1 MGVGLMAAWGGR
13 LKKDEKRH
21 EMCGIAGLVYET
33 HKEREFPWDEF
44 ERELQATLALEEAGA
59 LAEKLPP
66 LFEMAQGLKE
76 FSAIQRIGSLLE
88 VRERVQG
95 WARQLASWEARTS
108 NYVSEAD
115 HLDSLQFEEWN
126 RVLVVGRDLL
136 WAVREDVLSLIPRF
150 DQLLLDR
157 ERTPGRLFQAWKL
170 VVALENIGR
179 MEVRGRDS
187 CGISCRITLTDGQ
200 YKEFLRALEG
210 EERIG
215 WERRQQPQDFV
226 NLAVRVQPVEDRV
239 ETVFSYKV
247 AQEVGALGDNVRAL
261 YQDIAQDD
269 FFWRLVNFQDSKSVI
284 YAHSRWA
291 SNGIISEPN
300 CHPVDEVTLDGD
312 SSGSLSGHLTTA
324 CLNGDVDNYQA
335 LKAKLYGEKKR
346 SIAPDIG
353 TDAKIVPVLF
363 DYHLAECGD
372 TESAFCRMVA
382 ECEGSFAIVL
392 ETTAD
397 PDRLYL
403 ALKGSGQSLFVGLM
417 NEGYVFASELYG
429 VVEQTPRFIRMDGT
443 KEHNPGQ
450 PETAGQILI
459 LSRQGHGS
467 WNAIKALS
475 ITGEPVEL
483 SESDCK
489 TAEITTR
496 DIDRKDFQHYLHKEI
511 SEAPGSVEKTLRGK
525 FTLTRSPFKVKM
537 NLDESVIPLEVYQRI
552 KEGAIKR
559 VLFIGQ
565 GTAAVAGQA
574 VSVFMEQIFGGRLA
588 VGAMKATELS
598 GYRMTESLSDCLVV
612 AISQSGTTTDTNRTI
627 DMARERGAAVIG
639 IVNRRN
645 SDMTFK
651 VDGVLY
657 TSDGRD
663 IEMSVASTKAFYSQ
677 VVAGYLLVFRL
688 AQELELISEEVLY
701 RELEE
706 LNRLPALMRS
716 VLADGTQGQ
725 IRELA
730 REFAPTRRDWA
741 VVGSGVTRAAA
752 DEIRI
757 KLAELCYKS
766 IATDQ
771 IEDKKH
777 IDLSSE
783 PLTLILTAG
792 LSQVALRDAVKEVA
806 IFRSHKSIPIVVC
819 SQDYDGFAPYAAGVI
834 KVPKASACA
843 SVLLNVVVGHL
854 WGYFCAMAIDEG
866 AERLREARATAVSF
880 FTAADGVPEG
890 KTLGRV
896 MVLAKRFQEDLI
908 KGRFN
913 SSLSVQV
920 ATELTSLM
928 SFLIGSRSLS
938 QFAVEFQARGN
949 PRDLAG
955 TFITVVSKAIH
966 ELSRP
971 IDAIKH
977 QAKTITVGISRLEE
991 VFDGVTFEPFR
1002 QLGLEPESIPYRD
1015 AVILRALR
1023 QVVKQIAGATSYQVE
1038 GLGALGE
1045 PTDTSSV
1052 KTLMKVGIAQDMTS
1066 RADHEAK
1073 LLGNKEWSVR
1083 SASLYLGRGSRD
1095 KRPIAIV
1102 PLVPRGR
1109 VEKLVLLHL
1118 EFQKDVSRRCKVNLL
1133 QELRQKYENLKSLVT
1148 ERDVTWDDAYLDEIE
1163 VEDLVMVPVK
1173 DLGKRILEKQKAS
1186 V

>member
-1 MGVGLMAAWGGR
+1 
-13 LKKDEKRH
+13 
-21 EMCGIAGLVYET
+21 MCGIAGLVYE
-33 HKEREFPWDEF
+33 KDLGREFPWQDF
-44 ERELQATLALEEAGA
+44 DKNLQDTLSVPLEECLKDG
-59 LAEKLPP
+59 LEGRLFS
-66 LFEMAQGLKE
+66 LFEQAQGLKE
-76 FSAIQRIGSLLE
+76 FSAIRLIGSDTNA
-88 VRERVQG
+88 RETVQS
-95 WARQLASWEARTS
+95 WARELASWEARVSDYLSRSTS
-108 NYVSEAD
+108 LESAE
-115 HLDSLQFEEWN
+115 LESWN
-126 RVLVVGRDLL
+126 RVLVQARDLL
-136 WAVREDVLSLIPRF
+136 WAVREDVLAFLPRL
-150 DQLLLDR
+150 DKLLLDR
-157 ERTPGRLFQAWKL
+157 ERTPERLFQAWKL

-187 CGISCRITLTDGQ
+187 CGICCRITLKDPD
-200 YKEFLRALEG
+200 YKSFLSSWEG
-210 EERIG
+210 EQRIH
-215 WERRQQPQDFV
+215 WETRQQPNDFV
-226 NLAVRVQPVEDRV
+226 NGVVRVFPVADRV
-239 ETVFSYKV
+239 EVLFSYKV

-261 YQDIAQDD
+261 YSEIAQDD
-269 FFWRLVNFQDSKSVI
+269 YFWNLVTYPSALSMI
-284 YAHSRWA
+284 YSHSRWA

-300 CHPVDEVTLDGD
+300 CHPVDEVTLNQ
-312 SSGSLSGHLTTA
+312 SESATNLSGHMTTA
-324 CLNGDVDNYQA
+324 CVNGDVDNYQA
-335 LKAKLYGEKKR
+335 LKARLVSDKNHHI
-346 SIAPDIG
+346 SHNIG

-363 DYHLAECGD
+363 DSYLSELG
-372 TESAFCRMVA
+372 TPEEAFCKMV
-382 ECEGSFAIVL
+382 EDCEGSFAVVL

-417 NEGYVFASELYG
+417 KEGYVFASELYG
-429 VVEQTPRFIRMDGT
+429 VVEQTPSFIRMEGT
-443 KEHNPGQ
+443 REHVPGRS
-450 PETAGQILI
+450 ETAGQILI
-459 LSRQGHGS
+459 LSREGKGG
-467 WNAIKALS
+467 WENIRALS
-475 ITGEPVEL
+475 ITGEPAPLTEK
-483 SESDCK
+483 DCR

-496 DIDRKDFQHYLHKEI
+496 DIDRKDFRHYLHKEI
-511 SEAPGSVEKTLRGK
+511 SEAPSSVEKTLRGK
-525 FTLTRSPFKVKM
+525 FILSREPFQVRM
-537 NLDESVIPLEVYQRI
+537 NLDETVVPQQIFDRLHSGQ
-552 KEGAIKR
+552 IKR
-559 VLFIGQ
+559 ILFIGQ

-574 VSVFMEQIFGGRLA
+574 VSVFMEQIFAGRLA

-598 GYRMTESLSDCLVV
+598 GYRMTDRLDDVLII

-627 DMARERGAAVIG
+627 DMARERGASVVG

-688 AQELELISEEVLY
+688 AQELKIMSEEDLY

-716 VLADGTQGQ
+716 VLDGNTQEVV
-725 IRELA
+725 RTLA
-730 REFAPTRRDWA
+730 REYAPTRRDWA

-819 SQDYDGFAPYAAGVI
+819 SQDFDEFAPYAAGVI
-834 KVPKASACA
+834 QVPKASPAA

-854 WGYFCAMAIDEG
+854 WGYFCALAIDEG

-880 FTAADGVPEG
+880 FTSPEG
-890 KTLGRV
+890 APSGKALARV
-896 MVLAKRFQEDLI
+896 MVLAKRFQEDLVR
-908 KGRFN
+908 GRFN

-920 ATELTSLM
+920 ATELTSL
-928 SFLIGSRSLS
+928 LGYLVGSKSLA
-938 QFAVEFQARGN
+938 QFADEFQGRGT
-949 PRDLAG
+949 PKELSA
-955 TFITVVSKAIH
+955 TFISVASKAIH

-991 VFDGVTFEPFR
+991 VFEGVNFEPFR
-1002 QLGLEPESIPYRD
+1002 ELGVSVEAIPYRD
-1015 AVILRALR
+1015 SVLLRSLNR
-1023 QVVKQIAGATSYQVE
+1023 VVDKVAGATSYEVE

-1045 PTDTSSV
+1045 PIDESTV
-1052 KTLMKVGIAQDMTS
+1052 KTLNKVGVAQGMTS
-1066 RADHEAK
+1066 RADRETK
-1073 LLGNKEWSVR
+1073 LVGNKEWSVR
-1083 SASLYLGRGSRD
+1083 SGSIYLGRGSRD
-1095 KRPIAIV
+1095 RRPIAIV
-1102 PLVPRGR
+1102 PIVPRGR

-1118 EFQKDVSRRCKVNLL
+1118 EFKENVSRQAKVSLL
-1133 QELRQKYENLKSLVT
+1133 QDLRQKYENLKSLVT
-1148 ERDVTWDDAYLDEIE
+1148 ERDVAWSDEFLDSLEAE
-1163 VEDLVMVPVK
+1163 ELVMVPVK
-1173 DLGKRILEKQKAS
+1173 DLAKTILKNQQTPA
-1186 V
+1186 

>member
-1 MGVGLMAAWGGR
+1 M
-13 LKKDEKRH
+13 
-21 EMCGIAGLVYET
+21 
-33 HKEREFPWDEF
+33 
-44 ERELQATLALEEAGA
+44 
-59 LAEKLPP
+59 
-66 LFEMAQGLKE
+66 
-76 FSAIQRIGSLLE
+76 
-88 VRERVQG
+88 
-95 WARQLASWEARTS
+95 
-108 NYVSEAD
+108 
-115 HLDSLQFEEWN
+115 
-126 RVLVVGRDLL
+126 
-136 WAVREDVLSLIPRF
+136 
-150 DQLLLDR
+150 
-157 ERTPGRLFQAWKL
+157 
-170 VVALENIGR
+170 
-179 MEVRGRDS
+179 
-187 CGISCRITLTDGQ
+187 
-200 YKEFLRALEG
+200 
-210 EERIG
+210 
-215 WERRQQPQDFV
+215 
-226 NLAVRVQPVEDRV
+226 
-239 ETVFSYKV
+239 
-247 AQEVGALGDNVRAL
+247 
-261 YQDIAQDD
+261 
-269 FFWRLVNFQDSKSVI
+269 
-284 YAHSRWA
+284 
-291 SNGIISEPN
+291 
-300 CHPVDEVTLDGD
+300 
-312 SSGSLSGHLTTA
+312 
-324 CLNGDVDNYQA
+324 
-335 LKAKLYGEKKR
+335 
-346 SIAPDIG
+346 
-353 TDAKIVPVLF
+353 PVLF
-363 DYHLAECGD
+363 DYYLADSQTVE
-372 TESAFCRMVA
+372 EAFCKTVQD
-382 ECEGSFAIVL
+382 CEGSFAVIL

-417 NEGYVFASELYG
+417 DQGYVFASELYG
-429 VVEQTPRFIRMDGT
+429 VVEQTPRYIRMDGT
-443 KEHNPGQ
+443 AEHIAGRPD
-450 PETAGQILI
+450 TAGQILV
-459 LSRQGHGS
+459 LSREGRGRWQ
-467 WNAIKALS
+467 AIKAMA
-475 ITGEPVEL
+475 ITGDQLEL
-483 SESDCK
+483 NEKDCK

-496 DIDRKDFQHYLHKEI
+496 DIDRKNYRHYLHKEI
-511 SEAPGSVEKTLRGK
+511 SEAPSSVEKTLRGK
-525 FTLTRSPFKVKM
+525 FILHREPFEVRM
-537 NLDESVIPLEVYQRI
+537 NLDESVIPEKVFQRI
-552 KEGAIKR
+552 QSGSIKR

-574 VSVFMEQIFGGRLA
+574 VAGFMEQLFAGRMA
-588 VGAMKATELS
+588 VGATKATELS
-598 GYRMTESLSDCLVV
+598 GYRMTERLDDCLII

-627 DMARERGAAVIG
+627 DMAREKGAVVVG

-645 SDMTFK
+645 SDLTYK

-688 AQELELISEEVLY
+688 AQGLGLLSEEELY

-706 LNRLPALMRS
+706 LTRLPALMRS
-716 VLADGTQGQ
+716 VLADETQTQ
-725 IRELA
+725 IRRLA
-730 REFAPTRRDWA
+730 REYAPTRRDWA

-819 SQDYDGFAPYAAGVI
+819 SNDFDEFKPYAAGVV
-834 KVPKASACA
+834 KVPKASPCA

-880 FTAADGVPEG
+880 FTAAEGVPEG
-890 KTLGRV
+890 PTLGRV
-896 MVLAKRFQEDLI
+896 IVLAKRFQQDLI

-928 SFLIGSRSLS
+928 SYLQGSRALS
-938 QFAVEFQARGN
+938 QFAAEFQARGN
-949 PRDLAG
+949 PKELTG

-991 VFDGVTFEPFR
+991 VFEGVMFTPFND
-1002 QLGLEPESIPYRD
+1002 LGVPVDTIPYRD

-1023 QVVKQIAGATSYQVE
+1023 QVVESVAGATSYQVE

-1045 PTDTSSV
+1045 PTDESTV
-1052 KTLMKVGIAQDMTS
+1052 RTLTKIGIAQSMTS

-1073 LLGNKEWSVR
+1073 LVGNKEWSVR
-1083 SASLYLGRGSRD
+1083 SNALYLGRGSRD
-1095 KRPIAIV
+1095 RRPIAIV
-1102 PLVPRGR
+1102 PLIPRGR

-1118 EFQKDVSRRCKVNLL
+1118 EFKEKVSLRSKVSIL
-1133 QELRQKYENLKSLVT
+1133 QELRQKYENLKSLIT
-1148 ERDVTWDDAYLDEIE
+1148 ERDVKWEDSYLEDIDI
-1163 VEDLVMVPVK
+1163 EDLVMTPVK
-1173 DLGKRILEKQKAS
+1173 DLAATLLDRQKTG

>member
-1 MGVGLMAAWGGR
+1 
-13 LKKDEKRH
+13 
-21 EMCGIAGLVYET
+21 MCGIAGLVYES
-33 HKEREFPWDEF
+33 HQAGEFPWDEF
-44 ERELQATLALEEAGA
+44 EERLLQVLDLPPAQTLDKALC
-59 LAEKLPP
+59 EKLLE
-66 LFEMAQGLKE
+66 LFTEAQGLKE
-76 FSAIQRIGSLLE
+76 YSSIEKIGTSSDRLGQVEKWADSLS
-88 VRERVQG
+88 
-95 WARQLASWEARTS
+95 SWEARCS
-108 NYVSEAD
+108 KYVDEAED
-115 HLDSLQFEEWN
+115 LDSLQLEEWN
-126 RVLVVGRDLL
+126 RILVQGRDLL
-136 WAVREDVLSLIPRF
+136 WAVKEDVLALVARF
-150 DQLLLDR
+150 DKLLLDR
-157 ERTPGRLFQAWKL
+157 EITPERLFLAWKL
-170 VVALENIGR
+170 VVTLENIGR

-187 CGISCRITLTDGQ
+187 CGVCCRITLDNSQ
-200 YKEFLRALEG
+200 YERFLSALDKEQRVA
-210 EERIG
+210 
-215 WERRQQPQDFV
+215 WERRQESHDFV
-226 NLAVRVQPVEDRV
+226 NLAVRVAAIDDQVHV
-239 ETVFSYKV
+239 IFSYKV

-261 YQDIAQDD
+261 YGDISQDD
-269 FFWRLVNFQDSKSVI
+269 FFWTVI
-284 YAHSRWA
+284 NSEGCSSLIYSHSRWA
-291 SNGIISEPN
+291 SNGIISQPN
-300 CHPVDEVTLDGD
+300 CHPVDEATLDQDGQP
-312 SSGSLSGHLTTA
+312 GNLSKQLTTV
-324 CLNGDVDNYQA
+324 CVNGDVDNYQS
-335 LKAKLYGEKKR
+335 LKAKIESEKQR
-346 SIAPDIG
+346 TIPPDIG

-363 DYHLAECGD
+363 DYYLAD
-372 TESAFCRMVA
+372 SESVQEAFCKTVQD
-382 ECEGSFAIVL
+382 CDGSFAIVL
-392 ETTAD
+392 ESTAD

-417 NEGYVFASELYG
+417 DQGYVFASELYG
-429 VVEQTPRFIRMDGT
+429 VVEQTPHFIRMDGT
-443 KEHNPGQ
+443 SEHVPGR
-450 PETAGQILI
+450 PDTAGQILI
-459 LSRQGHGS
+459 LSREGQGR
-467 WNAIKALS
+467 WDTIQALS
-475 ITGEPVEL
+475 ITGVALEL
-483 SESDCK
+483 SEKDCK
-489 TAEITTR
+489 SAEITTR
-496 DIDRKDFQHYLHKEI
+496 DIDRKDYRHYLHKEI
-511 SEAPGSVEKTLRGK
+511 SEAPNSVEKTLSGK
-525 FTLTRSPFKVKM
+525 FLLSREPFQVRM
-537 NLDESVIPLEVYQRI
+537 NLDESVIPAQVFERI
-552 KEGAIKR
+552 QSKKIKR

-574 VSVFMEQIFGGRLA
+574 VAVFMEQLFAGRMA
-588 VGAMKATELS
+588 VSAMKATELS
-598 GYRMTESLSDCLVV
+598 GYRMTESLEDCLII

-627 DMARERGAAVIG
+627 DMAREKGAVVVG

-645 SDMTFK
+645 SDLTYK

-688 AQELELISEEVLY
+688 AQGLQLLSEEDLY

-716 VLADGTQGQ
+716 VLADETQDQ
-725 IRELA
+725 VRRLA
-730 REFAPTRRDWA
+730 REYAPTRRDWA

-806 IFRSHKSIPIVVC
+806 IFKSHKSIPIVVC
-819 SQDYDGFAPYAAGVI
+819 SKDFDEFEPYAAGTI
-834 KVPKASACA
+834 QVPKASPCA
-843 SVLLNVVVGHL
+843 SVLLNVVIGHL

-880 FTAADGVPEG
+880 YTAPDGVLEG
-890 KTLGRV
+890 QTLGRV
-896 MVLAKRFQEDLI
+896 MVQAKRFQQDLI

-920 ATELTSLM
+920 AVELTSLM
-928 SFLIGSRSLS
+928 SYLIGSRALS
-938 QFAVEFQARGN
+938 QFAAEFQARGT
-949 PRDLAG
+949 PKELAG

-991 VFDGVTFEPFR
+991 VFEGVTFAPFSEL
-1002 QLGLEPESIPYRD
+1002 QLPVDSIPYRD

-1023 QVVKQIAGATSYQVE
+1023 LVIDNVAGATSYQVE

-1045 PTDTSSV
+1045 PTDESTV
-1052 KTLMKVGIAQDMTS
+1052 RTLTKIGVAKSMTS
-1066 RADHEAK
+1066 RADSEAK
-1073 LLGNKEWSVR
+1073 LVGNKEWSVR
-1083 SASLYLGRGSRD
+1083 SNSLYLGRGSRD
-1095 KRPIAIV
+1095 RRPIAIV

-1118 EFQKDVSRRCKVNLL
+1118 DFKKDVSLRSKVSVM
-1133 QELRQKYENLKSLVT
+1133 QELRQKYENLKSLIT
-1148 ERDVTWDDAYLDEIE
+1148 ERDVRWEDSYLDEMDI
-1163 VEDLVMVPVK
+1163 EDLVMTPVK
-1173 DLGKRILEKQKAS
+1173 DLAAEILERQKTG

>member
-1 MGVGLMAAWGGR
+1 MWG
-13 LKKDEKRH
+13 EKGH
-21 EMCGIAGLVYET
+21 EMCGIAGLVYESGQGQ
-33 HKEREFPWDEF
+33 EFSWENF
-44 ERELQATLALEEAGA
+44 ESELNSALGTKPENSLGCGLEE
-59 LAEKLPP
+59 KFSS
-66 LFEMAQGLKE
+66 LFESAQSLKE
-76 FSAIQRIGSLLE
+76 FSSIATLGSDGEALK
-88 VRERVQG
+88 RVQG
-95 WARQLASWEARTS
+95 WARALTDWEARA
-108 NYVSEAD
+108 SEYID
-115 HLDSLQFEEWN
+115 THESLESVELEAWN
-126 RVLVVGRDLL
+126 GLLVLARDLL
-136 WAVREDVLSLIPRF
+136 WAIREDVLAFLPRL
-150 DQLLLDR
+150 DKLLLDR
-157 ERTPGRLFQAWKL
+157 ERTPSRLFHAWKL
-170 VVALENIGR
+170 VVALENICR

-187 CGISCRITLTDGQ
+187 CGICCRITLKDAQ
-200 YKEFLRALEG
+200 YKEFLSSWSG
-210 EERIG
+210 EDRIH
-215 WERRQQPQDFV
+215 WETRQQPQDFV
-226 NLAVRVQPVEDRV
+226 NLAVRVFPIEDRV
-239 ETVFSYKV
+239 ETLFSYKV
-247 AQEVGALGDNVRAL
+247 AQEVGALGDNVKAL
-261 YQDIAQDD
+261 YEDISKDD
-269 FFWRLVNFQDSKSVI
+269 YFWDLVNFEGSGSLV
-284 YAHSRWA
+284 YSHSRWA

-300 CHPVDEVTLDGD
+300 CHPVDEQTVD
-312 SSGSLSGHLTTA
+312 SSSRNTNFSGHMTTA
-324 CLNGDVDNYQA
+324 CVNGDVDNYQE
-335 LKAKLYGEKKR
+335 LKVKLLNERGHR
-346 SIAPDIG
+346 IATDIG
-353 TDAKIVPVLF
+353 TDAKIVPVMF
-363 DYHLAECGD
+363 DAYLADLGSPEQ
-372 TESAFCRMVA
+372 AFCKMVA
-382 ECEGSFAIVL
+382 ECEGSFAIIL

-397 PDRLYL
+397 PDKTYL

-417 NEGYVFASELYG
+417 QEGYVFASELYG
-429 VVEQTPRFIRMDGT
+429 VVEQTPHFIRMDGT
-443 KEHNPGQ
+443 KEHIPGRS
-450 PETAGQILI
+450 ETAGQILI
-459 LSRQGHGS
+459 LSRNGGGRWDKIRS
-467 WNAIKALS
+467 LA
-475 ITGEPVEL
+475 ITGEEVPLTEK
-483 SESDCK
+483 DRK

-496 DIDRKDFQHYLHKEI
+496 DIDRKDFRHYLHKEI
-511 SEAPGSVEKTLRGK
+511 SEAPSSVEKTLRGK
-525 FTLTRSPFKVKM
+525 FILSREPFSVRM
-537 NLDESVIPLEVYQRI
+537 NLDESVIPSSVFDKL
-552 KEGAIKR
+552 KDGTIKR

-574 VSVFMEQIFGGRLA
+574 VSVFMEQLFAGRLS

-598 GYRMTESLSDCLVV
+598 GYRMTDRLDDVLII

-627 DMARERGAAVIG
+627 DMARERGAAVVG

-645 SDMTFK
+645 SDMTYK

-688 AQELELISEEVLY
+688 AQELELMAEEELY

-706 LNRLPALMRS
+706 LDRLPALMRS
-716 VLADGTQGQ
+716 VLADDTQAKV
-725 IRELA
+725 RTLA
-730 REFAPTRRDWA
+730 REYAPTRRDWA

-792 LSQVALRDAVKEVA
+792 LSQMSLRDAVKEVA

-819 SQDYDGFAPYAAGVI
+819 SQDFDGFEPYAAGVI
-834 KVPKASACA
+834 QVPKASQCA

-880 FTAADGVPEG
+880 YTAPSGVPSG
-890 KTLGRV
+890 RGLARV

-920 ATELTSLM
+920 ATELTSL
-928 SFLIGSRSLS
+928 LGYLVGSRSLS
-938 QFAVEFQARGN
+938 QFAAEFQGRGN
-949 PRDLAG
+949 PRELTG
-955 TFITVVSKAIH
+955 TFITAVSKAIH

-991 VFDGVTFEPFR
+991 VYEGPTFDAFKE
-1002 QLGLEPESIPYRD
+1002 LGLSVEEIPYRD
-1015 AVILRALR
+1015 SVILRGLNS
-1023 QVVKQIAGATSYQVE
+1023 VLSKVSGATSYQVE

-1045 PTDTSSV
+1045 PTDESTV
-1052 KTLMKVGIAQDMTS
+1052 KTLTKAGIAKDMSS
-1066 RADHEAK
+1066 RADDETK
-1073 LLGNKEWSVR
+1073 LVGNKEWSVR
-1083 SASLYLGRGSRD
+1083 SGSLYLGRGSRD
-1095 KRPIAIV
+1095 RRPIAIV

-1118 EFQKDVSRRCKVNLL
+1118 EFAEDVSRQCKVSVL
-1133 QELRQKYENLKSLVT
+1133 QDLRQKYENLKSLVT
-1148 ERDVTWDDAYLDEIE
+1148 ERDQAWDDRFLDDIPI
-1163 VEDLVMVPVK
+1163 VELVMTPVK
-1173 DLGKRILEKQKAS
+1173 DLAKNILQKRKTG

>member
-1 MGVGLMAAWGGR
+1 
-13 LKKDEKRH
+13 
-21 EMCGIAGLVYET
+21 MCGIAGLVYDSSQGAD
-33 HKEREFPWDEF
+33 FPWDNF
-44 ERELQATLALEEAGA
+44 DAELKDVLSYEPEKIAGNQLADKLES
-59 LAEKLPP
+59 
-66 LFEMAQGLKE
+66 LFSKAQRLKE
-76 FSAIQRIGSLLE
+76 FSSIQQISTSAEALQ
-88 VRERVQG
+88 RVQS
-95 WARQLASWEARTS
+95 WARELTGWEAR
-108 NYVSEAD
+108 VSDYLD
-115 HLDSLQFEEWN
+115 HTATLDSSQQEQLN
-126 RVLVVGRDLL
+126 GVLVICRDLL
-136 WAVREDVLSLIPRF
+136 WAIREDVLAFLPRLGK
-150 DQLLLDR
+150 LLLER
-157 ERTPGRLFQAWKL
+157 ERTAPRLFHAWKL
-170 VVALENIGR
+170 VVALENICR

-187 CGISCRITLTDGQ
+187 CGICTRITLPDAQ
-200 YKEFLRALEG
+200 YKEFLNSLDSEQQK
-210 EERIG
+210 I
-215 WERRQQPQDFV
+215 WERRQEPQDFV
-226 NLAVRVQPVEDRV
+226 NLAVRVFPVADRV

-261 YQDIAQDD
+261 YEDIANDSLFWDLVD
-269 FFWRLVNFQDSKSVI
+269 FEQSASIVYS
-284 YAHSRWA
+284 HSRWA

-300 CHPVDEVTLDGD
+300 CHPVDEVTVTEEGVT
-312 SSGSLSGHLTTA
+312 SNLSGHITTA
-324 CLNGDVDNYQA
+324 CVNGDVDNYQA
-335 LKAKLYGEKKR
+335 LKARLYGEKKHAI
-346 SIAPDIG
+346 SHNIG

-363 DYHLAECGD
+363 DAMLAEEKD
-372 TESAFCRMVA
+372 PEKAFCRMVG

-417 NEGYVFASELYG
+417 ENGYVFASELYG

-443 KEHNPGQ
+443 AEHVPGR

-459 LSRQGHGS
+459 LTREGRGQ
-467 WNAIKALS
+467 WDAIKALS
-475 ITGEPVEL
+475 VTGEPIKLAEK
-483 SESDCK
+483 DCK
-489 TAEITTR
+489 SAEITTR
-496 DIDRKDFQHYLHKEI
+496 DIDRKDFHHYLHKEI

-525 FTLTRSPFKVKM
+525 YSLSREPFAVRM
-537 NLDESVIPLEVYQRI
+537 NLGDSVIPTRVLERLKNGEI
-552 KEGAIKR
+552 KQ

-574 VSVFMEQIFGGRLA
+574 VSVYMEQIFAGRLA

-598 GYRMTESLSDCLVV
+598 GYRMRNDLSDSLII

-627 DMARERGAAVIG
+627 DMARERGAAVVG

-645 SDMTFK
+645 SDLTFK

-677 VVAGYLLVFRL
+677 GVAGYLIVFRL
-688 AQELELISEEVLY
+688 AQELGLLSEENLY

-706 LNRLPALMRS
+706 LDRLPALMRS
-716 VLADGTQGQ
+716 VLSRETQD
-725 IRELA
+725 RVRTLA
-730 REFAPTRRDWA
+730 REYAPTRRDWA

-783 PLTLILTAG
+783 PLTLVLTAG

-819 SQDYDGFAPYAAGVI
+819 SQDFEGFEPYAAGVI
-834 KVPKASACA
+834 PVPKASQCA

-880 FTAADGVPEG
+880 FTADDGVPSG
-890 KTLGRV
+890 KALARV
-896 MVLAKRFQEDLI
+896 MVLAKRFQEDLV

-913 SSLSVQV
+913 SSLSVEV
-920 ATELTSLM
+920 ATELTSLLGYLM
-928 SFLIGSRSLS
+928 GSRSLS
-938 QFAVEFQARGN
+938 QFAAEYQGRGT
-949 PRDLAG
+949 PKELTA
-955 TFITVVSKAIH
+955 TFITVASKAIH

-991 VFDGVTFEPFR
+991 VFDGVVFSPFR
-1002 QLGLEPESIPYRD
+1002 DLGLPVDSIPYRD
-1015 AVILRALR
+1015 SVILRGLN
-1023 QVVKQIAGATSYQVE
+1023 QVVEQVAGATSYQVE

-1045 PTDTSSV
+1045 TTDDSSV
-1052 KTLMKVGIAQDMTS
+1052 KTLKKVGIATEMTS
-1066 RADHEAK
+1066 RADNETK
-1073 LLGNKEWSVR
+1073 LVGNKEWAVR
-1083 SASLYLGRGSRD
+1083 STSLYLGRGSRD
-1095 KRPIAIV
+1095 RRPIAIV
-1102 PLVPRGR
+1102 PIVPRGR

-1118 EFQKDVSRRCKVNLL
+1118 DFKSEVSRQIKISVL
-1133 QELRQKYENLKSLVT
+1133 QDLRQKYENLKSLIT
-1148 ERDVTWDDAYLDEIE
+1148 ERDVVWNDSFLDSIE
-1163 VEDLVMVPVK
+1163 VENLVMTPVK
-1173 DLGKRILEKQKAS
+1173 ELAAQILEMQSQGSMA
-1186 V
+1186 

>member
-1 MGVGLMAAWGGR
+1 
-13 LKKDEKRH
+13 
-21 EMCGIAGLVYET
+21 MCGIAGLVYE
-33 HKEREFPWDEF
+33 KDLGREFPWKEF
-44 ERELQATLALEEAGA
+44 GQSLDDALSVSLGDCLKGGLEASFV
-59 LAEKLPP
+59 E
-66 LFEMAQGLKE
+66 LFEKAQGLKE
-76 FSAIQRIGSLLE
+76 FSAIRQIGSDSTT
-88 VRERVQG
+88 RETVQS
-95 WARQLASWEARTS
+95 WARELASWEAR
-108 NYVSEAD
+108 VSDYLAHNTALESAE
-115 HLDSLQFEEWN
+115 LESWN
-126 RVLVVGRDLL
+126 RVLVQARDLL
-136 WAVREDVLSLIPRF
+136 WAVREDVLAFLPRL
-150 DQLLLDR
+150 DKLLLDR
-157 ERTPGRLFQAWKL
+157 ERTPERLFQAWKL

-187 CGISCRITLTDGQ
+187 CGICCRITVKDPE
-200 YKEFLRALEG
+200 YKDFLGSWEG
-210 EERIG
+210 EQRIH
-215 WERRQQPQDFV
+215 WETRQQPNDFV
-226 NLAVRVQPVEDRV
+226 NGTVRVFPVGDRV
-239 ETVFSYKV
+239 EVLFSYKV

-269 FFWRLVNFQDSKSVI
+269 YFWNLAAYPGTLSLI
-284 YAHSRWA
+284 YSHSRWA

-300 CHPVDEVTLDGD
+300 CHPVDEVTLNKAE
-312 SSGSLSGHLTTA
+312 SASNLSGHMTTA
-324 CLNGDVDNYQA
+324 CVNGDVDNYQA
-335 LKAKLYGEKKR
+335 LKARLASEK
-346 SIAPDIG
+346 SHHISHNIG

-363 DYHLAECGD
+363 DSYLSELRSPEA
-372 TESAFCRMVA
+372 AFCKMVE

-417 NEGYVFASELYG
+417 KEGYVFASELYG
-429 VVEQTPRFIRMDGT
+429 VVEQTPHFIRMEGT
-443 KEHNPGQ
+443 REHIPGRAD
-450 PETAGQILI
+450 TAGQILI
-459 LSRQGHGS
+459 LSRSGQGR
-467 WNAIKALS
+467 WNSIRALS
-475 ITGEPVEL
+475 ITGEEVPLTEK
-483 SESDCK
+483 DCRS
-489 TAEITTR
+489 AEITTR
-496 DIDRKDFQHYLHKEI
+496 DIDRKDFRHYLHKEI
-511 SEAPGSVEKTLRGK
+511 SEAPSSVEKTLRGK
-525 FTLTRSPFKVKM
+525 FVLSREPFQVRM
-537 NLDESVIPLEVYQRI
+537 NLDETVIPQQIFERLR
-552 KEGAIKR
+552 GGRIKR

-565 GTAAVAGQA
+565 GTAAVAGLA
-574 VSVFMEQIFGGRLA
+574 VSVFMEQIFAGRLA

-598 GYRMTESLSDCLVV
+598 GYRMTDRLDDVLII

-627 DMARERGAAVIG
+627 DMARERGASVIG

-688 AQELELISEEVLY
+688 AQELEIMAEEDLY

-716 VLADGTQGQ
+716 VLDGKTQEVV
-725 IRELA
+725 RSLA
-730 REFAPTRRDWA
+730 REYAPTRRDWA

-819 SQDYDGFAPYAAGVI
+819 SQDFDEFNPYAAGVI
-834 KVPKASACA
+834 QVPKASPAA

-854 WGYFCAMAIDEG
+854 WGYFCALAIDEG

-880 FTAADGVPEG
+880 FTSPEG
-890 KTLGRV
+890 APSGKALGRV
-896 MVLAKRFQEDLI
+896 MVLAKRFQEDLV

-920 ATELTSLM
+920 ATELTSL
-928 SFLIGSRSLS
+928 LGYLVGSKSLA
-938 QFAVEFQARGN
+938 QFADEFQGRGT
-949 PRDLAG
+949 PKELSA
-955 TFITVVSKAIH
+955 TFISVASKAIH

-991 VFDGVTFEPFR
+991 VFEGVNFEPFR
-1002 QLGLEPESIPYRD
+1002 ELGVSVEAIPYRD
-1015 AVILRALR
+1015 SVLLRSLNR
-1023 QVVKQIAGATSYQVE
+1023 VVAKVAGATSYQVE

-1045 PTDTSSV
+1045 PTDESTV
-1052 KTLMKVGIAQDMTS
+1052 KTLKKVGVALDMTS
-1066 RADHEAK
+1066 RADRETK
-1073 LLGNKEWSVR
+1073 LVGNKEWSVR
-1083 SASLYLGRGSRD
+1083 SGSIYLGRGSRD
-1095 KRPIAIV
+1095 RRPIAIV
-1102 PLVPRGR
+1102 PIIPRGR

-1118 EFQKDVSRRCKVNLL
+1118 EFQDNVSRQAKVSLL
-1133 QELRQKYENLKSLVT
+1133 QDLRQKYENLKSLVT
-1148 ERDVTWDDAYLDEIE
+1148 ERDVAWSDQFLDSLE
-1163 VEDLVMVPVK
+1163 VEELVMVPVK
-1173 DLGKRILEKQKAS
+1173 DLAKTILKNQQAPA
-1186 V
+1186 

>member
-1 MGVGLMAAWGGR
+1 
-13 LKKDEKRH
+13 
-21 EMCGIAGLVYET
+21 MCGIAGLVYESQQS
-33 HKEREFPWDEF
+33 EVFPWDDF
-44 ERELQATLALEEAGA
+44 DKTLSQALERPPAQTLESD
-59 LAEKLPP
+59 LLEQLEKL
-66 LFEMAQGLKE
+66 FSRAQGLKE
-76 FSAIQRIGSLLE
+76 YSAVEKIATSD
-88 VRERVQG
+88 ERRALVAG
-95 WARQLASWEARTS
+95 WAESLKAWETRCTLFVDKS
-108 NYVSEAD
+108 DE
-115 HLDSLQFEEWN
+115 LDSLQLEEWN
-126 RVLVVGRDLL
+126 RILVQGRDLL
-136 WAVREDVLSLIPRF
+136 WAVQEDVLTLVSRF
-150 DQLLLDR
+150 DKLLSGR
-157 ERTPGRLFQAWKL
+157 EATPQRLFQAWKL
-170 VVALENIGR
+170 VVTLENIGR

-187 CGISCRITLTDGQ
+187 CGVACRITLEQGQ
-200 YKEFLRALEG
+200 YQSFVSALSQED
-210 EERIG
+210 RSD
-215 WERRQQPQDFV
+215 WQARLQPQDFV
-226 NLAVRVQPVEDRV
+226 NRAVRTLETEKGVQI
-239 ETVFSYKV
+239 VFSYKV

-261 YQDIAQDD
+261 YEEIASDYA
-269 FFWRLVNFQDSKSVI
+269 FWALVNFEGCSSMV
-284 YAHSRWA
+284 YSHSRWA

-300 CHPVDEVTLDGD
+300 CHPVDEVTIGPGD
-312 SSGSLSGHLTTA
+312 KHGNLSGHMTTS
-324 CLNGDVDNYQA
+324 CLNGDVDNYQS
-335 LKAKLYGEKKR
+335 LKAKIEAEKHH
-346 SIAPDIG
+346 SIAGDIG

-363 DYHLAECGD
+363 DYHLAR
-372 TESAFCRMVA
+372 TESVEEAFCKMVA
-382 ECEGSFAIVL
+382 DCEGSFAIVL

-417 NEGYVFASELYG
+417 EQGYVFASELYG
-429 VVEQTPRFIRMDGT
+429 VVEQTPHFIRMDGT
-443 KEHNPGQ
+443 TEHIPGR
-450 PETAGQILI
+450 PDTCGQILI
-459 LSRQGHGS
+459 LSREGRGRWQ
-467 WNAIKALS
+467 AIRSLS
-475 ITGEPVEL
+475 ITGEVCEL
-483 SESDCK
+483 TEKDRK

-496 DIDRKDFQHYLHKEI
+496 DIDRKDYRHYLHKEI
-511 SEAPGSVEKTLRGK
+511 SEAPSSVEKTLRGK
-525 FTLTRSPFKVKM
+525 FSLTREPFQVRM
-537 NLDESVIPLEVYQRI
+537 NLDESVIPSSVFERMQN
-552 KEGAIKR
+552 GSIKR

-574 VSVFMEQIFGGRLA
+574 VATFMEQLFAGRLA
-588 VGAMKATELS
+588 VSALKATELS
-598 GYRMTESLSDCLVV
+598 GYRMTESLSDSLII

-627 DMARERGAAVIG
+627 DMAREKGAIVVG

-645 SDMTFK
+645 SDLTFK

-688 AQELELISEEVLY
+688 AQGLNLLSEEVLY

-716 VLADGTQGQ
+716 VLAEDTQAQ
-725 IRELA
+725 VRRLA
-730 REFAPTRRDWA
+730 REYAPTRRDWA

-792 LSQVALRDAVKEVA
+792 LSQIALRDAVKEVA

-819 SQDYDGFAPYAAGVI
+819 SNDFDEFAPYAAGVI
-834 KVPKASACA
+834 KVPKASPCA

-880 FTAADGVPEG
+880 FTSEGVPEG
-890 KTLGRV
+890 NTLGRV
-896 MVLAKRFQEDLI
+896 MVLAKRFQQDLI

-928 SFLIGSRSLS
+928 SYLIGGRSLS
-938 QFAVEFQARGN
+938 QFAAEFEARGT
-949 PRDLAG
+949 PKELTG

-991 VFDGVTFEPFR
+991 VFDGVTFTPFNE
-1002 QLGLEPESIPYRD
+1002 LKLPVESIPYRE

-1023 QVVKQIAGATSYQVE
+1023 AVIREVVGATSYQVE

-1045 PTDTSSV
+1045 PTENSTV
-1052 KTLMKVGIAQDMTS
+1052 RTLTKIGVAQSMTS
-1066 RADHEAK
+1066 RADTESK
-1073 LLGNKEWSVR
+1073 LVGTKEWSVR
-1083 SASLYLGRGSRD
+1083 SSSLYLGRGSRD
-1095 KRPIAIV
+1095 RRPIAIV

-1118 EFQKDVSRRCKVNLL
+1118 DFKKDVDLRVKVSIL
-1133 QELRQKYENLKSLVT
+1133 QELRQKYENLKSLIT
-1148 ERDVTWDDAYLDEIE
+1148 ERDIKWDDSYLQEIE
-1163 VEDLVMVPVK
+1163 VEDLVMTPVK
-1173 DLGKRILEKQKAS
+1173 DLAAEILERQKTG

>member
-1 MGVGLMAAWGGR
+1 
-13 LKKDEKRH
+13 
-21 EMCGIAGLVYET
+21 MCGIAGLVYEARSS
-33 HKEREFPWDEF
+33 EAFSWGDF
-44 ERELQATLALEEAGA
+44 ERELSGILGTPPDQAQGGECGEQLATLFDKARW
-59 LAEKLPP
+59 
-66 LFEMAQGLKE
+66 LKE
-76 FSAIQRIGSLLE
+76 FSSIRAIATESDKLE
-88 VRERVQG
+88 MVRR
-95 WARQLASWEARTS
+95 WAEALENWETSIAQAIDAAEGVESAQL
-108 NYVSEAD
+108 
-115 HLDSLQFEEWN
+115 EEWN
-126 RVLVVGRDLL
+126 KVLIQAKDLT
-136 WAVREDVLSLIPRF
+136 WAVKEDVLAFLPRL
-150 DQLLLDR
+150 DQLLGDR
-157 ERTPGRLFQAWKL
+157 ERTAGRLFQAWKL

-187 CGISCRITLTDGQ
+187 CGICCRITVSGEQ
-200 YKEFLRALEG
+200 YQSFLSSLSAEARSRW
-210 EERIG
+210 EE
-215 WERRQQPQDFV
+215 RQQPQDFV
-226 NLAVRVQPVEDRV
+226 NLAVRTHSDEGGKT
-239 ETVFSYKV
+239 EILFSYKV
-247 AQEVGALGDNVRAL
+247 AQEVGALGDNVRSL
-261 YQDIAQDD
+261 YQDLAADD
-269 FFWRLVNFQDSKSVI
+269 CFWELVALPQSGSVI

-300 CHPVDEVTLDGD
+300 CHPVDEATVDA
-312 SSGSLSGHLTTA
+312 SQQSGNLSHHATTA
-324 CLNGDVDNYQA
+324 CVNGDVDNYQE
-335 LKAKLYGEKKR
+335 LKARLCAAKGRAIGENV
-346 SIAPDIG
+346 G

-363 DYHLAECGD
+363 DAHLSES
-372 TESAFCRMVA
+372 ESAEEAFCKTVS

-443 KEHNPGQ
+443 TEREPGN

-459 LSRQGHGS
+459 LSRSGGGR
-467 WNAIKALS
+467 WDKIKGLS
-475 ITGEPVEL
+475 FDGKEL
-483 SESDCK
+483 PLTEKDCK
-489 TAEITTR
+489 SAEITTR
-496 DIDRKDFQHYLHKEI
+496 DIDRKDFRHYLHKEI

-525 FTLTRSPFKVKM
+525 FNLKRDPFSVQM
-537 NLDESVIPLEVYQRI
+537 NLGESVLPQAILDRI
-552 KEGAIKR
+552 TSGKIKR

-574 VSVFMEQIFGGRLA
+574 VSVFMDQLFSGRLS
-588 VGAMKATELS
+588 VTAMKATELS
-598 GYRMTESLSDCLVV
+598 GYRMTDKMEDCLVI

-627 DMARERGAAVIG
+627 DMARERGASVVG

-645 SDMTFK
+645 SDMTYK
-651 VDGVLY
+651 VEGVLY

-688 AQELELISEEVLY
+688 AQVLDIMGEEDLY

-706 LNRLPALMRS
+706 LHRLPALMRS
-716 VLADGTQGQ
+716 VLTGDIQEQ
-725 IRELA
+725 VRSLA
-730 REFAPTRRDWA
+730 RKYAPAQRDWA

-783 PLTLILTAG
+783 PLTLVLTAG

-806 IFRSHKSIPIVVC
+806 IFRSHKSVPIVVC
-819 SQDYDGFAPYAAGVI
+819 SEDFDAFDPYAAGVI
-834 KVPKASACA
+834 SVPRASQCA

-854 WGYFCAMAIDEG
+854 WGYFCALAIDEG

-880 FTAADGVPEG
+880 YTSEDGIPR
-890 KTLGRV
+890 GRALARV
-896 MVLAKRFQEDLI
+896 VALAKRFQEDLV

-920 ATELTSLM
+920 ATELTSL
-928 SFLIGSRSLS
+928 LGYLVGTRSLS
-938 QFAVEFQARGN
+938 QFAAEFQARGN
-949 PRDLAG
+949 PRELAG
-955 TFITVVSKAIH
+955 TLITVVSKAIH

-991 VFDGVTFEPFR
+991 VFDGPCFAPFAE
-1002 QLGLEPESIPYRD
+1002 LGLSVDAIPYRD
-1015 AVILRALR
+1015 AVILRGLNP
-1023 QVVKQIAGATSYQVE
+1023 VVDSVKGATSYQIE
-1038 GLGALGE
+1038 NLGSLGE
-1045 PTDTSSV
+1045 PNEASTV
-1052 KTLMKVGIAQDMTS
+1052 ATLDKVGIAREMTS
-1066 RADHEAK
+1066 RADHETK
-1073 LLGNKEWSVR
+1073 LVGAKEWSVR
-1083 SASLYLGRGSRD
+1083 NGALYLGRGSRD
-1095 KRPIAIV
+1095 RRPIAIV

-1118 EFQKDVSRRCKVNLL
+1118 DFSTEVTRQQKINVLQDV
-1133 QELRQKYENLKSLVT
+1133 RQRYENLKSSVT
-1148 ERDVTWDDAYLDEIE
+1148 EQDVPWQDEFLDAIDI
-1163 VEDLVMVPVK
+1163 VDLVMRQVK
-1173 DLGKRILEKQKAS
+1173 DLARTIVESQKAS

>member
-1 MGVGLMAAWGGR
+1 
-13 LKKDEKRH
+13 
-21 EMCGIAGLVYET
+21 MCGIAGLVYESR
-33 HKEREFPWDEF
+33 HKGTFDWEAFDKSLSEALNLSAE
-44 ERELQATLALEEAGA
+44 ATLGSDLSER
-59 LAEKLPP
+59 LQH
-66 LFEMAQGLKE
+66 LFAAVQGLKE
-76 FSAIQRIGSLLE
+76 FSSIEQIGTNSD
-88 VRERVQG
+88 RRVLVDR
-95 WARQLASWEARTS
+95 WAAALTDWESRCSRHVQNAQ
-108 NYVSEAD
+108 D
-115 HLDSLQFEEWN
+115 LDSLQLEEWN
-126 RVLVVGRDLL
+126 RLLVQGRDLL
-136 WAVREDVLSLIPRF
+136 WAVKEDVLSLVARF
-150 DQLLLDR
+150 DKLLLDR
-157 ERTPGRLFQAWKL
+157 EVTPQRLFQAWKL
-170 VVALENIGR
+170 VVTLENIGR

-187 CGISCRITLTDGQ
+187 CGVSCRITLPNARYDD
-200 YKEFLRALEG
+200 FLARLEG
-210 EERIG
+210 EQRIS
-215 WERRQQPQDFV
+215 WEQRQQPKDFV
-226 NLAVRVQPVEDRV
+226 NLAVRVLPTAEDVEI
-239 ETVFSYKV
+239 VFSYKV

-261 YQDIAQDD
+261 YQDISEDD
-269 FFWRLVNFQDSKSVI
+269 YFWALVNHENCASVV
-284 YAHSRWA
+284 YSHSRWA
-291 SNGIISEPN
+291 SNGIISQPN
-300 CHPVDEVTLDGD
+300 CHPVDEETIGE
-312 SSGSLSGHLTTA
+312 GGQHGNMSGHMTTA

-335 LKAKLYGEKKR
+335 LKARIEAEKQR
-346 SIAPDIG
+346 SISADIG

-363 DYHLAECGD
+363 DYYLAESE
-372 TESAFCRMVA
+372 TVEEAFCKMVA
-382 ECEGSFAIVL
+382 ESEGSFAIVL
-392 ETTAD
+392 GATAD

-417 NEGYVFASELYG
+417 EQGYVFASELYG

-443 KEHNPGQ
+443 TEHVPGR
-450 PETAGQILI
+450 PDTCGQVLI
-459 LSRQGHGS
+459 LSREGRGR
-467 WNAIKALS
+467 WDAIKALS
-475 ITGEPVEL
+475 ITGEPIQLTEK
-483 SESDCK
+483 DCK

-496 DIDRKDFQHYLHKEI
+496 DIDRKDFRHYLHKEI
-511 SEAPGSVEKTLRGK
+511 SEAPSSVEKTLRGK
-525 FTLTRSPFKVKM
+525 FSLSRDPFEVRM
-537 NLDESVIPLEVYQRI
+537 NLDESVIPSSVFERI
-552 KEGAIKR
+552 ESGQIKR

-574 VSVFMEQIFGGRLA
+574 VAVFMEQLFAGRMA
-588 VGAMKATELS
+588 VNALKATELS
-598 GYRMTESLSDCLVV
+598 GYRMTERLDDCLII

-627 DMARERGAAVIG
+627 DMAREKGAIVVG

-645 SDMTFK
+645 SDLTFK

-688 AQELELISEEVLY
+688 AQGLKLLSEEVLY

-716 VLADGTQGQ
+716 VLSQETQTQ
-725 IRELA
+725 VRRLA
-730 REFAPTRRDWA
+730 REYAPTRRDWA

-783 PLTLILTAG
+783 PLTLVLTAG

-806 IFRSHKSIPIVVC
+806 IFKSHKSIPIVV
-819 SQDYDGFAPYAAGVI
+819 STNDFDGFAPYAAGVI
-834 KVPKASACA
+834 HVPKASPCA

-880 FTAADGVPEG
+880 YTTPEGVPEG

-896 MVLAKRFQEDLI
+896 MVLAKRFQQDLI

-928 SFLIGSRSLS
+928 SYLMGARSLS
-938 QFAVEFQARGN
+938 QFAIEFEARGT
-949 PRDLAG
+949 PRELAG

-991 VFDGVTFEPFR
+991 VFEGVTFAPFKE
-1002 QLGLEPESIPYRD
+1002 LELPVDSIPYRD

-1023 QVVKQIAGATSYQVE
+1023 QVVKNVAGATSYSVE

-1045 PTDTSSV
+1045 PTDESTVSTIS
-1052 KTLMKVGIAQDMTS
+1052 KIGIARSMSS
-1066 RADHEAK
+1066 RADNEAK
-1073 LLGNKEWSVR
+1073 LVGNKEWSVR
-1083 SASLYLGRGSRD
+1083 SSSLYLGRGSRD
-1095 KRPIAIV
+1095 RRPIAIV

-1118 EFQKDVSRRCKVNLL
+1118 EFEENVSVRCKVNVL
-1133 QELRQKYENLKSLVT
+1133 QELRQKYENLKSLIT
-1148 ERDVTWDDAYLDEIE
+1148 ERDFRWEDSYLQDIDI
-1163 VEDLVMVPVK
+1163 EDLVMTPVK
-1173 DLGKRILEKQKAS
+1173 DLAQVILERQKTS